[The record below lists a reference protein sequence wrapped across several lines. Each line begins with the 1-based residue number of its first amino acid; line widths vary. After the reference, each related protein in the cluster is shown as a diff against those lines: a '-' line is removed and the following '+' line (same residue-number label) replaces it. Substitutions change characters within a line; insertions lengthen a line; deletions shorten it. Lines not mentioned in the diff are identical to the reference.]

1 MKNVTKV
8 AVTTLFAMV
17 AVSGLAVAQDAAQAW
32 SFTDD
37 EAGMPPKGWTSA
49 QTAGQGL
56 MASWAVIADPGAPE
70 PPNAVAVAETRN
82 SGQTFNLL
90 LESGTSYQ
98 DLDLSVKVKSVSGEE
113 DQGGGPA
120 WRVLDANNYY
130 VARWNPLENNVR
142 VYVVKNGKRKLLG
155 SAEVKADAAAWHEF
169 KVRMVGERI
178 SVQFDDGTFL
188 EVQDASILKP
198 GQIGLWTKADAV
210 AAFDQV
216 SVKTAVAEPGEAG
229 SVPAP
234 VKEEAATGNP

>member
-1 MKNVTKV
+1 M
-8 AVTTLFAMV
+8 AVTTLCAV
-17 AVSGLAVAQDAAQAW
+17 LAVSGLAMAQDAAQTW

-37 EAGMPPKGWTSA
+37 EVGMTPKGWTPA

-56 MASWAVIADPGAPE
+56 LASWAVIADSGAPE
-70 PPNAVAVAETRN
+70 PPNAISVSETRN
-82 SGQTFNLL
+82 SGQTYNLL

-98 DLDLSVKVKSVSGEE
+98 DLELSVKVKSVSGEE

-155 SAEVKADAAAWHEF
+155 SAEVKADAAAWHEIQ
-169 KVRMVGERI
+169 VRMVGERI
-178 SVQFDDGTFL
+178 SVQFDDSAFL
-188 EVQDASILKP
+188 VVQDATILKP

-210 AAFDQV
+210 AAFDRIT
-216 SVKTAVAEPGEAG
+216 VKTAVAEPGEG
-229 SVPAP
+229 VVAP